1 MAIHYDISS
10 ETILKNKKIILNS
23 RWAFPDSSGG
33 VAMHNFY
40 LLNAIN
46 KKFRCEMISV
56 SSEQNVSFYKNSDLT
71 FYSINE
77 SDDFKNSI
85 NLKYYFLKNA
95 QRSYSDYTISKYF
108 GNALQNKN
116 GLVEFMDIH
125 SEGYCFLK
133 NNPLKR
139 PTTVIR
145 SHTPFALL
153 KKYYL
158 KDELHGVET
167 WFASEREKKC
177 FQWTKNI
184 TTPSLD
190 LKNQLINLFNIES
203 EKITVIPNI
212 LDTNHFKPVDIS
224 KFNKFVI
231 LHVGRFERA
240 KGVQTLVKAFIQI
253 AKKYQEVELINVG
266 MPRGDSLEKCQK
278 ELSKNNLLNRVTFTG
293 FVPYENLPS
302 YYHKADVVVVP
313 SEIYE
318 SFSYTVAQ
326 GMACGKAVVAS
337 DIGGIPETTEKGNAG
352 LLFNPGDSLDLY
364 EKLDH
369 LIQNGNLRREL
380 GIKAR
385 QFAKN
390 NFSIDALK
398 PKYIEYYQSI
408 LD

>member
-1 MAIHYDISS
+1 
-10 ETILKNKKIILNS
+10 
-23 RWAFPDSSGG
+23 
-33 VAMHNFY
+33 MHNYY
-40 LLNAIN
+40 LLNALKN
-46 KKFRCEMISV
+46 DFQGELISLF
-56 SSEQNVSFYKNSDLT
+56 SKINVSYYQNLDLE
-71 FYSINE
+71 FSSINGRGE
-77 SDDFKNSI
+77 IKNSI
-85 NLKYYFLKNA
+85 NLKYSFFKNA
-95 QRSYSDYTISKYF
+95 QRSHSDYTISKYF
-108 GNALQNKN
+108 GQELQKKS
-116 GLVEFMDIH
+116 GLIEFMDIH
-125 SEGYCFLK
+125 SEGYYFLK
-133 NNPLKR
+133 HNPSKR
-139 PTTVIR
+139 SLTIIR

-153 KKYYL
+153 KNYYH
-158 KDELHGVET
+158 KEELLGVNT
-167 WFASEREKKC
+167 WFAFEREKKC
-177 FQWTKNI
+177 FEWTKNI

-190 LKNQLINLFNIES
+190 LKNQLINLFSIDS